1 MKTFFKF
8 FSAIVAVIFFGTG
21 CGTIQGGAG
30 FTSHAT
36 VEHYYY
42 QNPQPVYVLPVP
54 GRPDVTTV
62 HVQRWGGDPRIPRE
76 EKVTITEYG
85 PTGREVLEQGSAY
98 YNLKAERYHG
108 NTGGRGPTNGYRH

>member
-1 MKTFFKF
+1 MNKF
-8 FSAIVAVIFFGTG
+8 FQVFFTFVAVILFGTG

-62 HVQRWGGDPRIPRE
+62 HVRRWGGDPRIPRE

-85 PTGREVLEQGSAY
+85 NSGYAELEENSSY
-98 YNLKAERYHG
+98 YNTQAERYHG
-108 NTGGRGPTNGYRH
+108 NTGGRGPAGHRH